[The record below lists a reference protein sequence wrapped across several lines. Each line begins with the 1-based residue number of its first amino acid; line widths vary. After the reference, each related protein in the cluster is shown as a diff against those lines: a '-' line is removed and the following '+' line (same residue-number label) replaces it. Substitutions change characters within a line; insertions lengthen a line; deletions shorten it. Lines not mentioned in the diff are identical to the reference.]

1 MSAPYDILNRNDIE
15 LLVNTFY
22 EKAQKDELLG
32 PVFNSKITDWNK
44 HLNIMYTFWETVI
57 LDAYTYKGT
66 PFNKHSDLPID
77 KTHFDRW
84 IQLFHSV
91 IDGLFMGE
99 NANNAKQRA
108 QQFGTVFW
116 SKLDYLRNSSQ

>member
-1 MSAPYDILNRNDIE
+1 MAEKHDIQNRADIE

-22 EKAQKDELLG
+22 EKAQQDDLLG
-32 PVFNSKITDWNK
+32 PVFNSKISDWEK

-66 PFNKHSDLPID
+66 PFNKHVDLPIN

-84 IQLFHSV
+84 VNLFHHV
-91 IDGLFMGE
+91 VDELFAGQ
-99 NANNAKQRA
+99 NAGNAKQRA
-108 QQFGTVFW
+108 TQFGLVFW
-116 SKLDYLRNSSQ
+116 AKMEKM

>member
-1 MSAPYDILNRNDIE
+1 MSAMHDILSRNDIE

-22 EKAQKDELLG
+22 ERAQKDDLLG
-32 PVFNSKITDWNK
+32 PVFNSRISDWNK
-44 HLNIMYTFWETVI
+44 HLNIMYTFWETVV

-66 PFNKHSDLPID
+66 PFNKHVDLPVN

-84 IQLFHSV
+84 VQLFHSV
-91 IDGLFMGE
+91 IDELFIGE

-116 SKLDYLRNSSQ
+116 SKLDFLGK

>member
-1 MSAPYDILNRNDIE
+1 MAALQDILNRNDIE

-22 EKAQKDELLG
+22 ERAQKDELLG
-32 PVFNSKITDWNK
+32 PVFNSKISDWSK
-44 HLNIMYTFWETVI
+44 HLNIMYTFWETVV

-66 PFNKHSDLPID
+66 PFAKHMDLPIN

-91 IDGLFMGE
+91 VDELFAGE
-99 NANNAKQRA
+99 NANNAK
-108 QQFGTVFW
+108 
-116 SKLDYLRNSSQ
+116 

>member
-1 MSAPYDILNRNDIE
+1 MQELHDILNRKDIE

-22 EKAQKDELLG
+22 EKAQKNELLG
-32 PVFNSKITDWNK
+32 PVFNSKISDWDK
-44 HLNIMYTFWETVI
+44 HLNIMYTFWETVV

-66 PFNKHSDLPID
+66 PFNKHTELPIN
-77 KTHFDRW
+77 KSHFDEW
-84 IQLFHSV
+84 VGLFHSV
-91 IDGLFMGE
+91 VDELFMGD

-116 SKLDYLRNSSQ
+116 SKLDFLHKG

>member
-1 MSAPYDILNRNDIE
+1 MLAVHDILHRTDIE

-22 EKAQKDELLG
+22 ERAQKDELLG

-44 HLNIMYTFWETVI
+44 HLNIMYTFWETVV

-66 PFNKHSDLPID
+66 PFNKHTDLPIN

-84 IQLFHSV
+84 IQLFNSV
-91 IDGLFMGE
+91 IDELFVGE

-116 SKLDYLRNSSQ
+116 SKLDFLNKT

>member
-1 MSAPYDILNRNDIE
+1 MQELHDILNRKDIE

-22 EKAQKDELLG
+22 EKAQKNELLG
-32 PVFNSKITDWNK
+32 PVFNSKISDWDK
-44 HLNIMYTFWETVI
+44 HLNIMYTFWETVV

-66 PFNKHSDLPID
+66 PFNKHTELPIN
-77 KTHFDRW
+77 KSHFDEW
-84 IQLFHSV
+84 VGLFHSV
-91 IDGLFMGE
+91 VDELFMGE

-116 SKLDYLRNSSQ
+116 SKLDFLHKG